1 MARKARASDN
11 NMRKLNFETGDE
23 NVRPTRKDSVADPVA
38 HLVAWHDGDHRAA
51 IETLMEDV
59 RHLRE
64 QLALAT
70 AAMSAGYTRGWM
82 PDEERDAR

>member
-1 MARKARASDN
+1 
-11 NMRKLNFETGDE
+11 MRKVPYWPFVGPKLLIKTEIE
-23 NVRPTRKDSVADPVA
+23 NVRPMQKQTTADPVA

-51 IETLMEDV
+51 IETLLEDV
-59 RHLRE
+59 AHLRM

-82 PDEERDAR
+82 PNEERDAG

>member
-1 MARKARASDN
+1 M
-11 NMRKLNFETGDE
+11 
-23 NVRPTRKDSVADPVA
+23 RPTQKQCEADPVA

-59 RHLRE
+59 RHLRA

-70 AAMSAGYTRGWM
+70 AAMSAGYTRGWA
-82 PDEERDAR
+82 PTEERQ

>member
-1 MARKARASDN
+1 
-11 NMRKLNFETGDE
+11 
-23 NVRPTRKDSVADPVA
+23 VRPTRKEPVVDPVA
-38 HLVAWHDGDHRAA
+38 HLVAWDDGDHRAA
-51 IETLMEDV
+51 IKTLMEDV

-82 PDEERDAR
+82 PSEERDSR